1 MSDKIKEA
9 LQKLDPTNENHW
21 TADGSARLETVKF
34 NNGGEAISREE
45 IDKVAPGFTKDTA
58 KDYQFQAA
66 NEEGHQPA
74 VNPANS
80 GTDVTDTKIPGDPA
94 AVGSDK
100 GNPTGVDAEGAPSAQ
115 LDPVGGKVQAGTD
128 EQGLRTGI
136 DAEGKPSAVTAPEPA
151 LKDPSLYN
159 PERVEPVAAPGTSG
173 LVAAGGLTESPRD
186 DGAGAAAQASQPGE
200 DGAEGAAARQAQLA
214 EVDQRIAD
222 TDEVEDLEEEL
233 EAVEEALSSLRGEV
247 DDLTKNIDE
256 GNRHADKLRGRISQ
270 LKGSDQTN
278 TIQAYLASRKEQLE
292 LRGEN
297 RATLKASGLTLK
309 SIAQAVSAA
318 PIDQAM
324 ARKNTRGA
332 KRPTRV

>member
-1 MSDKIKEA
+1 M
-9 LQKLDPTNENHW
+9 
-21 TADGSARLETVKF
+21 
-34 NNGGEAISREE
+34 
-45 IDKVAPGFTKDTA
+45 
-58 KDYQFQAA
+58 
-66 NEEGHQPA
+66 
-74 VNPANS
+74 
-80 GTDVTDTKIPGDPA
+80 
-94 AVGSDK
+94 
-100 GNPTGVDAEGAPSAQ
+100 
-115 LDPVGGKVQAGTD
+115 
-128 EQGLRTGI
+128 
-136 DAEGKPSAVTAPEPA
+136 
-151 LKDPSLYN
+151 
-159 PERVEPVAAPGTSG
+159 
-173 LVAAGGLTESPRD
+173 
-186 DGAGAAAQASQPGE
+186 
-200 DGAEGAAARQAQLA
+200 
-214 EVDQRIAD
+214 DQRIAD